1 MKRAIKIAAFAI
13 ACAGLCMPAAFG
25 AGRSPQ
31 GSSTASSSTSAPKKA
46 AAKKKKHHY
55 SRRQPTQKA
64 PTADRIEEIQ
74 SALARN
80 GYYQGD
86 PNGKWDSSTVAA
98 MQKFQSDHGLDANGK
113 LDARSLQ
120 KLGLGSDIAGVSAP
134 RPITP
139 GSTTPSTGPTSAAP
153 KPVQPTQSSAAP
165 SGSTPATSATLT
177 QPKIPQR

>member
-1 MKRAIKIAAFAI
+1 MKRAITITALAIAYAGLCAPAAFA
-13 ACAGLCMPAAFG
+13 
-25 AGRSPQ
+25 RSRQ
-31 GSSTASSSTSAPKKA
+31 DSSTSSSTSAPKKT

-55 SRRQPTQKA
+55 ARRQPSQKA
-64 PTADRIEEIQ
+64 PTADRISEIQ

-134 RPITP
+134 RPVTP
-139 GSTTPSTGPTSAAP
+139 QSSAPSTSPTSATP
-153 KPVQPTQSSAAP
+153 KPAQPTQSSVVV
-165 SGSTPATSATLT
+165 GTTSATLT
-177 QPKIPQR
+177 QPKAPQQ

>member
-1 MKRAIKIAAFAI
+1 MKRAITITAFAI
-13 ACAGLCMPAAFG
+13 ACAGLCVPAAR
-25 AGRSPQ
+25 AGVRQ
-31 GSSTASSSTSAPKKA
+31 GGSTTSSSTSTPKKTT
-46 AAKKKKHHY
+46 AKKKKHHY

-64 PTADRIEEIQ
+64 PTSDRIEEIQ

-80 GYYQGD
+80 GYYQGN
-86 PNGKWDSSTVAA
+86 PNGKWDSSTAAA

-139 GSTTPSTGPTSAAP
+139 ASSAPSTSPTSAAP
-153 KPVQPTQSSAAP
+153 KPAPPTQPSAA
-165 SGSTPATSATLT
+165 SGSTSATLA